1 MSLFQVTITKIG
13 TKTLFKP
20 EVRILNSNR
29 VGEFSEAPEGTKIIY
44 SDDFSDSKTETVT
57 YIVSES
63 LEDILSVFVTG
74 HYGLSVS
81 ALEKGI
87 GSSTSRFPVDVT
99 INQDDVSFG
108 WPDARDSNNSY
119 LRVRANSAKEITYKV
134 STPLDEVSSIA
145 SVFSMDIGGEESYLT
160 MEFTDGEN
168 YISA

>member
-13 TKTLFKP
+13 TKTLFTP

-29 VGEFSEAPEGTKIIY
+29 VGEFSETPEGTKIVY
-44 SDDFSDSKTETVT
+44 SDDFTDSRTETVT
-57 YIVSES
+57 YVVSDS

-81 ALEKGI
+81 ALEKGT

-119 LRVRANSAKEITYKV
+119 LKVRSNAAKEIRYKV
-134 STPLDEVSSIA
+134 SSQLGSLTSIGDI
-145 SVFSMDIGGEESYLT
+145 FSMNIGGEEQFLS
-160 MEFTDGEN
+160 MNFTDGEN